1 MSRMKL
7 ETFRILLALS
17 ALASLAMALEAGKR
31 WF

>member
-1 MSRMKL
+1 MQRMKL

-17 ALASLAMALEAGKR
+17 ALASLALALEAGKR